1 MTLVI
6 DIALPFTTISILNAI
21 LISAIRNRNRNL
33 ESFGEGVVS
42 NRSLADMSITT
53 ERNYAGYRSTAMRT
67 REGCGLGVH
76 M

>member
-33 ESFGEGVVS
+33 ETFGEGAMS
-42 NRSLADMSITT
+42 NRSPAGMSITT
-53 ERNYAGYRSTAMRT
+53 ERNYAGYGYSRT
-67 REGCGLGVH
+67 EVPKCEQKKGVV
-76 M
+76 